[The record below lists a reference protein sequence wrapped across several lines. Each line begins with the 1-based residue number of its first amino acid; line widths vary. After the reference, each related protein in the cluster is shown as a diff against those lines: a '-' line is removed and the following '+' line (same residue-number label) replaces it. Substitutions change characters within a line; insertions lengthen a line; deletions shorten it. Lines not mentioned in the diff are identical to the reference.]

1 MTFPPKTIIMVL
13 QFEREVEVMEKM
25 YWFSTKN
32 HAHDLEF
39 RFARLQSQQP
49 DD

>member
-1 MTFPPKTIIMVL
+1 MVL

-32 HAHDLEF
+32 HAHDVEF
-39 RFARLQSQQP
+39 RFARLQNEKMAEKIFNQAW
-49 DD
+49 